1 MYSRPAWISL
11 LIASLFVFPAISS
24 AAISNVANVTY
35 QDANGTVYSGQSNQ
49 VTTEIVSCTAGE
61 SRNCTITGCAGL
73 QTCVAGAW
81 GSCVKDDLC
90 CGVSCDDG
98 NSCTTD
104 GCSLGVCAHTTISG
118 CGKSS
123 GGGSSGGGTSKEC
136 YTEGQ
141 NRSCGSDVGQCSPGT
156 QTCVSWKW
164 SECAGSVEPGTEV
177 CNRLDDDCDGQV
189 DEGLV
194 CECYLGQNRACG
206 LETGECVAGYRIC
219 SNGNWS
225 PDCTGEV
232 GPTEEICDNGLDDD
246 CDAEVDEYDC
256 LFASD
261 TNCSDGMITQRCLC
275 GGKTYA
281 AGAGFCYNDFYF
293 AEEPNPPFPWEGVSY
308 IGGFI
313 LTATLLALA
322 VREVMHFRSI
332 HGKVGPQEQEKVKAV
347 AKKKGA
353 LGVADV
359 HDNAGKYIGQELKIS
374 GYLKLSSVASES
386 EYWYSFYDEKATIA
400 LRTAKQLKEGYAD
413 LKVLMRKTQ
422 LGYVFA
428 EVR

>member
-164 SECAGSVEPGTEV
+164 SECAGSVEPGMEV

-194 CECYLGQNRACG
+194 CECYLGQTRACG
-206 LETGECVAGYRIC
+206 LETGECIAGYRIC
-219 SNGNWS
+219 SGGNWS
-225 PDCTGEV
+225 LDCTGEV

-246 CDAEVDEYDC
+246 CDAEVDEGDC

-261 TNCSDGMITQRCLC
+261 INCSDGMITQSCLC

-281 AGAGFCYNDFYF
+281 AGAGFCQNDFYF
-293 AEEPNPPFPWEGVSY
+293 AEEPNPPFPWEFVSY
-308 IGGFI
+308 SGGI
-313 LTATLLALA
+313 AVTVTLLVL
-322 VREVMHFRSI
+322 VIREVRRFGSVRR
-332 HGKVGPQEQEKVKAV
+332 KVKPEEQYKV
-347 AKKKGA
+347 RVNKKRGTMS
-353 LGVADV
+353 VTEV
-359 HDNAGKYIGQELKIS
+359 RDNQGEDIGNELKIN
-374 GYLKLSSVASES
+374 GYIKLSSIASDN
-386 EYWYSFYDEKATIA
+386 EYWYSLYDDKSTLAIKS
-400 LRTAKQLKEGYAD
+400 AKRLKEGYVEIKA
-413 LKVLMRKTQ
+413 VIRKTQ
-422 LGYVFA
+422 LEYVFA